1 MGPARHRIP
10 TGFWWARL
18 RLLVV
23 QETDWIDNLP
33 LQTQHIMEFLA
44 RDGHETLVIDFEHRW
59 KSQDLR
65 KSLKTREYPGM
76 QRRDSKDS
84 VRLIRPGMVKL
95 PGVARLSSFA
105 SQFKTI
111 FEQLEWCDVVVLYS
125 VPTNGVQTVI
135 SSMLRSKPIVFH
147 SFDVL
152 HRMTGHE
159 LFRAPT
165 WTLERFVYPR
175 AKKVVVISAALGNYM
190 KKIGVNDQ
198 DILLLPPA

>member
-1 MGPARHRIP
+1 VGPARHRIP
-10 TGFWWARL
+10 KGCWWERM
-18 RLLVV
+18 RILVV

-33 LQTQHIMEFLA
+33 LQTHHIMEFLA
-44 RDGHETLVIDFEHRW
+44 RNGHEIRVIDFEPRW

-65 KSLKTREYPGM
+65 KSLKTREYPGIE
-76 QRRDSKDS
+76 RTDSKGS

-105 SQFKTI
+105 SQFRTI
-111 FEQLEWCDVVVLYS
+111 LAQLAWSDVVVLYS
-125 VPTNGVQTVI
+125 VPAIRVQTVI

-165 WTLERFVYPR
+165 WTL
-175 AKKVVVISAALGNYM
+175 
-190 KKIGVNDQ
+190 
-198 DILLLPPA
+198 